1 MASDF
6 RNTALHAAA
15 DTGNLTLAA
24 KLIER
29 GADLTVVGKGGWR
42 PLLMAVYK
50 GHAPVV
56 RILLEAGA
64 DVHDE
69 RMPLH
74 VAAEY
79 GYETIIRSL
88 IEFGADV
95 NRLDQR
101 GRTPLDLAGTDGAA
115 DLLRA
120 HGAQPADPGRRNL

>member
-1 MASDF
+1 
-6 RNTALHAAA
+6 
-15 DTGNLTLAA
+15 
-24 KLIER
+24 
-29 GADLTVVGKGGWR
+29 
-42 PLLMAVYK
+42 
-50 GHAPVV
+50 V

-79 GYETIIRSL
+79 GYETIIAAL

-101 GRTPLDLAGTDGAA
+101 GRTPLDLAGTPGATA
-115 DLLRA
+115 LLQK
-120 HGAQPADPGRRNL
+120 HGAQSADPGLRNL